1 MSGAESW
8 LDQTVKQIRAFAYA
22 PRPEKTPERPKI
34 GLALGGGFA
43 RGIAHVGVLRVF
55 EENKIPIDYIAG
67 TSVGALIAAAY
78 AGGSTLAEMEKIGL
92 STRFKDFAEWTISW
106 KGLASDTR
114 LQRYLRR
121 LTPVRHFEDLKI
133 PLTIAATDLTSAEPA
148 YFTAGDIGLALCASC
163 AYPGL
168 FRPVEEDGRLLV
180 DGFLSAPVPVDA
192 VRKMGADFVIAVNLG
207 GIVPGDRAT
216 NLFEIISRSFSILM
230 LAAEATWRP
239 QANVVIEPDVVEF
252 RWDDFARTP
261 ELIAAGERAT
271 RQQLP
276 CILEALRSQKPQ
288 AASETLPSDT

>member
-67 TSVGALIAAAY
+67 TSVGALIAAAF

-121 LTPVRHFEDLKI
+121 LTPVRRFEDLKI

-148 YFTAGDIGLALCASC
+148 YFTAGDIGPALCASC

-168 FRPVEEDGRLLV
+168 FRPVEQDGRLLV

-192 VRKMGADFVIAVNLG
+192 VRKMGADFVIGVNLG

-276 CILEALRSQKPQ
+276 RILEALRSQKRQ
-288 AASETLPSDT
+288 AASETLPPET